1 MKTMFDELP
10 LRDELR
16 GRTPYGVP
24 EVDAGVRLDGTESP
38 YPLPDAVA
46 EALGKALHGAVR
58 ELHRYPDLEVGAL
71 REDLANYLGYGLSAS
86 QVWAANGSS
95 EIQQQLLQAFG
106 GPGRTAMGF
115 SPSYPLHPLLARNTA
130 TTWHDGRRSATF
142 ELTAEHA
149 RAQVRVYQPDIV
161 FLCSPNNP
169 TGSALGIDV
178 IDTVASEA
186 PGMVIVDEAY
196 AEFARPGTPSAVTL
210 LPRYPRLVVTR
221 SMSAAFAFAGAR
233 VGYLAA
239 SPDVVDA
246 VRLVRL
252 PYHLSTLTQAAARAA
267 LANISVLQ
275 TEVDVVKTQRD
286 HLVSGLRDLG
296 LSVIDSDANF
306 VLFGRFADQR
316 STWQTLLDRGVAVAD
331 VGLPGWLR
339 VTAGTAHENR
349 TFLAAMEGLPHGS

>member
-10 LRDELR
+10 IRDELR
-16 GRTPYGVP
+16 GRTPYGVA
-24 EVDAGVRLDGTESP
+24 EIDAAVRLDNAESP
-38 YPLPDAVA
+38 YPLPDPVT
-46 EALGKALHGAVR
+46 EALGKALHGAMR
-58 ELHRYPDLEVGAL
+58 ELHRYPDHEALAL
-71 REDLANYLGYGLSAS
+71 REDLANYLGHGLSSAE
-86 QVWAANGSS
+86 VWAANGSN
-95 EIQQQLLQAFG
+95 EIQQQLLQTFG

-115 SPSYPLHPLLARNTA
+115 SPSYPVHPLLARNTA

-142 ELTAEHA
+142 DLTAEHA

-169 TGSALGIDV
+169 TGTSLGLDV
-178 IDTVASEA
+178 VEAVASEA

-210 LPRYPRLVVTR
+210 LPRYRRLVVTR
-221 SMSAAFAFAGAR
+221 SMSQAFAFAGVR
-233 VGYLAA
+233 VGYLVG

-252 PYHLSTLTQAAARAA
+252 PYHLSTLTQTAARTA

-275 TEVDVVKTQRD
+275 GEVEVIKTQRD

-296 LSVIDSDANF
+296 LTVIDSDANF

-316 STWQTLLDRGVAVAD
+316 AIWRALLDRGIAVGD

-339 VTAGTAHENR
+339 ATAGTAHENR
-349 TFLAAMEGLPHGS
+349 TFLTALEGLPHGF